1 MAHISPKTL
10 KAIALTSPKSG
21 FGQKTLL
28 GNAMK
33 CLFSDSSVKF
43 WKCAFLNWTCQPH
56 QVMIS
61 SRFSRPPNVA
71 YCVPLYLP
79 SDHQRYWSLVFTFD
93 FLMTTWDDLQVSGVP
108 KKTWRLLDHLG
119 FLPTKSYNTKATFD
133 PCSRRCD
140 SVLRA
145 MHIIHWEF
153 STLRVVLYFIF
164 GDPSWGFEPCQ
175 AASLS
180 SDPDFGTGLFVNFFC
195 VATWWPA
202 RSSSDLQWMLLDHI
216 VLWDKLMPCRVMLCE
231 SRHARVHQ
239 MNRFYL
245 SSRIG
250 GVAGVMIWG
259 CAWTIVVLEGKKSRD
274 DHELPA
280 GLYIYG
286 LYGGFK
292 SWGTPRYH
300 PFDFRIFHDKP
311 SSYWGCPF

>member
-1 MAHISPKTL
+1 
-10 KAIALTSPKSG
+10 
-21 FGQKTLL
+21 
-28 GNAMK
+28 
-33 CLFSDSSVKF
+33 
-43 WKCAFLNWTCQPH
+43 
-56 QVMIS
+56 
-61 SRFSRPPNVA
+61 
-71 YCVPLYLP
+71 LYLP